1 MANRRTTFGKLQRER
16 DKKAK
21 ALEKADRRAARLE
34 GQGQQEEPV
43 AKAAD
48 QDAVLAALA
57 ELHQRFDAGTVSI
70 DEFELRRDEL
80 TSRLR
85 VD

>member
-21 ALEKADRRAARLE
+21 ALEKAERRAAR
-34 GQGQQEEPV
+34 QEERPQETV
-43 AKAAD
+43 VKAAD

-57 ELHQRFDAGTVSI
+57 ELHERFDAGAVAI
-70 DEFELRRDEL
+70 DEFEERRDEL